1 MISMYLLVLIS
12 NAMTRQHEQN
22 MIDLNKHVFPSWQI
36 NESEDIV
43 KLTCFFKNWTRD
55 ELHIIS
61 KLLLT
66 TNLVIPEESKGIK
79 QRKESG
85 NLAKEAIIG
94 LNANKH

>member
-1 MISMYLLVLIS
+1 MISIYLLVYIRIP
-12 NAMTRQHEQN
+12 NAMTRQQEQN
-22 MIDLNKHVFPSWQI
+22 MIDLYKHVLSSWQI
-36 NESEDIV
+36 NEKEDIV
-43 KLTCFFKNWTRD
+43 KLTCVFWTRY

-66 TNLVIPEESKGIK
+66 TNVLIPEESKEIK
-79 QRKESG
+79 QRQESG

>member
-1 MISMYLLVLIS
+1 
-12 NAMTRQHEQN
+12 MTRHQEQN
-22 MIDLNKHVFPSWQI
+22 MIDLYKHILPSWQI
-36 NESEDIV
+36 NEMEDIV
-43 KLTCFFKNWTRD
+43 KLTCVFENWTRY

-66 TNLVIPEESKGIK
+66 TNVLIPEESKGIK
-79 QRKESG
+79 QRQWSG